1 MNRINFAFTLGIML
15 ATATSHAAVPAGDL
29 FAQNCLACHQV
40 ENKHTPVVGP
50 SLVEINHIYK
60 NDLKGF
66 IKWCNSPGKKR
77 KDAIQMPSMAHV
89 GDEGLTEIYKWMQEV
104 TKGKKFQ
111 PDAPQKEAPVWERLK
126 DSDKPRMHRI
136 FLPYTSPASM
146 AVTIDGKHS
155 FCWDTVSCR
164 MRYIWKGGYIDG
176 NPYWKGNGNRLANLM
191 GVIYYRAPD
200 GGKSGFKLGSQELAP
215 RFKGYKLIKGLP
227 QFHYSLGDVSV
238 SESYTNQKGDLHI
251 DIKMHGLRGEVRYPL
266 GDLSKTNLTYSAGK
280 LVDSALVLTKD
291 EAASFQLVFKSK

>member
-1 MNRINFAFTLGIML
+1 MGHVV
-15 ATATSHAAVPAGDL
+15 SEAAPKAL
-29 FAQNCLACHQV
+29 YQQNCLACHQV
-40 ENKHTPVVGP
+40 ENKNTPVVGP

-111 PDAPQKEAPVWERLK
+111 PNAPKKSVPVWEVLK
-126 DSDKPRMHRI
+126 DSDKPRLQRI

-164 MRYIWKGGYIDG
+164 MRYIWNGGYIDG

-191 GVIYYRAPD
+191 GVIYYQAPEKMSSGFTQ
-200 GGKSGFKLGSQELAP
+200 GGKEVAAQ
-215 RFKGYKLIKGLP
+215 FKGYKMVSGLP
-227 QFHYSLGDVSV
+227 EFHYTLGKIKV
-238 SESYTNQKGDLHI
+238 SESYSNKGGNIQLHV
-251 DIKMHGLRGEVRYPL
+251 KMKDVQGGIRYPL
-266 GDLSKTNLTYSAGK
+266 GDLSKTDLSYSAGK
-280 LVDSALVLTKD
+280 LVNGALELSEK
-291 EAASFQLVFKSK
+291 EAASFKLVFKAK